1 METDKDSEA
10 VSMTNISRV
19 LVALS
24 VLPDLQELTLP
35 AFMAVMQQLAK
46 QTTPS
51 PEVAATAEVL
61 TGDLCRVVEK
71 TVTRSVMGLRC
82 VHKMVVGQVLRLCV
96 LPSLSE
102 TLDRRVFHEEA
113 VVKRCL
119 SILRTFTLAANN
131 TTE

>member
-35 AFMAVMQQLAK
+35 AFMAVMQQLAE
-46 QTTPS
+46 QTPS
-51 PEVAATAEVL
+51 PEVAAAAEVL

-102 TLDRRVFHEEA
+102 TLDRRVFREEA
-113 VVKRCL
+113 VLKHCL
-119 SILRTFTLAANN
+119 SLLRTFTLAANN